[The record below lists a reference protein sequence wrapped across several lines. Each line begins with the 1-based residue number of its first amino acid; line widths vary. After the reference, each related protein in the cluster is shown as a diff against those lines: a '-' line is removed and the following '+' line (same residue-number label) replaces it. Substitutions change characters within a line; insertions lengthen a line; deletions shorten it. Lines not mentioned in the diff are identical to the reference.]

1 MTTRYDRTAIV
12 LHWVIAIAIFGQVL
26 FGWYLDEIPRGTPA
40 RSVYVNLHKSTGL
53 TLGLLILVRVYWRL
67 THKAP
72 LLPVSMPDWERAAAR
87 VSHAV
92 LYACMIIMPL
102 AGYVASNFSKYGV
115 KFFNAVLL
123 PPWGIEDPRIYEFFK
138 GVHRVTSYVFVALIA
153 LHVLAAVRH
162 LVLRDGVFGRM
173 WPGRIR

>member
-1 MTTRYDRTAIV
+1 MS
-12 LHWVIAIAIFGQVL
+12 
-26 FGWYLDEIPRGTPA
+26 PA
-40 RSVYVNLHKSTGL
+40 RDPGP
-53 TLGLLILVRVYWRL
+53 LGLRQPAQIDRAY
-67 THKAP
+67 A
-72 LLPVSMPDWERAAAR
+72 RAAHTGSRLLAPDAQGTAAAGFDAGLGTCRGAR
-87 VSHAV
+87 EPRR

-173 WPGRIR
+173 WPGRTG